1 MATSTDKGT
10 TMSKAYFTNTPE
22 GTALMGVFCAALT
35 KEGVVYEVKLHSDTV
50 FVVNITGF

>member
-10 TMSKAYFTNTPE
+10 IMSKAYFTNTPE

-35 KEGVVYEVKLHSDTV
+35 KEGVVYEVRLQTDTV